1 MKTQKIQS
9 VFSFG
14 QSEVWLAQ
22 LSSLY
27 TLNVFPKNNIVISEI
42 GTKNKLTISDR
53 LNKQI
58 QEGLR

>member
-1 MKTQKIQS
+1 M
-9 VFSFG
+9 G
-14 QSEVWLAQ
+14 QLEGGETSSQ
-22 LSSLY
+22 HPSHSLY
-27 TLNVFPKNNIVISEI
+27 TLNVFPKNNTVISEI